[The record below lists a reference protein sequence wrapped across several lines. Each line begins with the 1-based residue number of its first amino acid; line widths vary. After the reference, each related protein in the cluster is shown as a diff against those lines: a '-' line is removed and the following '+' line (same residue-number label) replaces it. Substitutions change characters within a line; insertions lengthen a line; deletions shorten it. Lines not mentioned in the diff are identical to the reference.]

1 MALDI
6 NGITSAFSSGDFARG
21 NLFEVNIPSMD
32 KNFKFR
38 CKAANVPAATV
49 GVVELG
55 YQNRK
60 IKIAGDRTYD
70 DWTVTVYNDDG
81 HVSREDFVQWQSM
94 AVGTGTAISGQT
106 PDVYKNNALV
116 TQFDRNGNET
126 SEYDIKQIFPTSV
139 GEISFDW
146 DSNDELMTFE
156 VTFAIDYVEKV
167 K

>member
-38 CKAANVPAATV
+38 CKATNVPAATV

-60 IKIAGDRTYD
+60 VKIAGDRTYD

-81 HVSREDFVQWQSM
+81 HDSREDFVAWQNL
-94 AVGTGTAISGQT
+94 AAGTGTSITGQIPNAYKYNATIS
-106 PDVYKNNALV
+106 
-116 TQFDRNGNET
+116 QFDRNGNET
-126 SEYDIKQIFPTSV
+126 SRYDIQEIWPSSV
-139 GEISFDW
+139 GEVSFDW
-146 DSNDELMTFE
+146 DSNDELQTFE
-156 VTFAIDYVEKV
+156 VTFSIDYVNKI